1 MLVLNFTHPLTPEQV
16 AQLENLTGEVVDE
29 IRAISTQLGDC
40 HPFFSDQVVT
50 LADVACLSSEEWRTR
65 QLLVV
70 PPALNFAAFALLA
83 ELHGRMGCFPTVV
96 RLRPASGTTPRRFEV
111 AEVINL
117 QVIRDSARK
126 RR

>member
-1 MLVLNFTHPLTPEQV
+1 MLVLNFTHPLTPQQV

-29 IRAISTQLGDC
+29 IRAIPTQLDDR
-40 HPFFSDQVVT
+40 HPFSDQVVT
-50 LADVACLSSEEWRTR
+50 LADMACLSSEEWRTR

-70 PPALNFAAFALLA
+70 LPALNFAASALLA
-83 ELHGRMGCFPTVV
+83 ELHGRMGYFPTVA
-96 RLRPASGTTPRRFEV
+96 RLRPVRGAMPPRFEV

-117 QVIRDSARK
+117 QAIRDSARK

>member
-16 AQLENLTGEVVDE
+16 AQLENLTGEVVDG
-29 IRAISTQLGDC
+29 IRAIPTQLDDH
-40 HPFFSDQVVT
+40 HPFSDQVVT

-83 ELHGRMGCFPTVV
+83 ELHGRMGYFPTVV
-96 RLRPASGTTPRRFEV
+96 RLRPVREATPPRFEV

-117 QVIRDSARK
+117 QAIRDSARK